1 MTVTQDKPNYGYS
14 PPLLSRGIFLIQIF
28 LNKYMYD
35 KKTYILILI
44 SFLPLLTIGNIFRPG
59 IDDYVN
65 LVGPASIFSFI
76 VMPLISLI
84 LGVSAISDEKEN
96 KTISQLLARPVRR
109 EEIVVAKWITIM
121 FIGLII
127 VAINTLILYLGFYIL
142 LPESIDLFGNLSVL
156 IGTWLYLG
164 LWYVVYATIFLFLG
178 VFLDKNAIGLGLAI
192 AYFEVFF
199 GQFLFGGFT
208 GASPFSIANHIN
220 YIASEYFLSDY
231 LSFSIANFEVF
242 SSVLVCIGLV
252 IGFLFLAA
260 FTMRRKDFP

>member
-14 PPLLSRGIFLIQIF
+14 PPLFSRGIFLIQIF
-28 LNKYMYD
+28 LNKYIYD

-44 SFLPLLTIGNIFRPG
+44 SFLPLLTTGSIFRPG

-65 LVGPASIFSFI
+65 LIGPASIFSFLI
-76 VMPLISLI
+76 MPLISLI

-96 KTISQLLARPVRR
+96 KTISQLLVRPVRR

-121 FIGLII
+121 VIGLII
-127 VAINTLILYLGFYIL
+127 VSINTMILYLGFYIL
-142 LPESIDLFGNLSVL
+142 LPGAIDLFGNLSVL

-199 GQFLFGGFT
+199 GQLLFGGFT

-231 LSFSIANFEVF
+231 LSFSIPNFEVF

-252 IGFLFLAA
+252 IGFIFLAA